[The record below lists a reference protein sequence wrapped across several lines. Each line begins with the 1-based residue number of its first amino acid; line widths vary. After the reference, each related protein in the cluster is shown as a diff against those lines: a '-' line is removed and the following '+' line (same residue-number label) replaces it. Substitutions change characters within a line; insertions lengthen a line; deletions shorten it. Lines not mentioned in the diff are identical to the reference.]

1 MHLVVGLGNPGQQYQ
16 DNRHNL
22 GFMVVDELLARARAS
37 APRAKFGAELV
48 EGTLGGKRVLFCK
61 PMEFMNL
68 SGQAVARVAG
78 FWKIPVADTIVV
90 HDELDVP
97 FGRLKLGAGGGPG
110 GHNGLRSLIA
120 DLGDPGFARVRVGIG
135 RPLPGRD
142 AADYLLTDFSRAEAK
157 QLTELRMLAADAVE
171 AIVVHGVPAAMNRF
185 NGKAQS
191 PDKKDKKDK
200 KDKGDRA

>member
-1 MHLVVGLGNPGQQYQ
+1 MHLVVGLGNPGSQYQ

-97 FGRLKLGAGGGPG
+97 FGRLKLGAGGGTG

-142 AADYLLTDFSRAEAK
+142 AADYVLTDFSRAEAK
-157 QLTELRMLAADAVE
+157 ELAELRMLAADAVE
-171 AIVVHGVPAAMNRF
+171 AIVVHGIPAAMNRF
-185 NGKAQS
+185 NGKAQ
-191 PDKKDKKDK
+191 DGTEKKN
-200 KDKGDRA
+200 KGDRA

>member
-1 MHLVVGLGNPGQQYQ
+1 MHLVVGLGYPGSQYQ

-97 FGRLKLGAGGGPG
+97 FGRLKLGVGGGHG

-142 AADYLLTDFSRAEAK
+142 AADYVLTDFSRAEAK
-157 QLTELRMLAADAVE
+157 ELTELRALAADAVE
-171 AIVVHGVPAAMNRF
+171 AIVVQGVPAAMNRF

-200 KDKGDRA
+200 GDRA

>member
-1 MHLVVGLGNPGQQYQ
+1 MHLVVGLGNPGSQYQ

-78 FWKIPVADTIVV
+78 FWKIPVSDTIVV
-90 HDELDVP
+90 YDELDVP
-97 FGRLKLGAGGGPG
+97 FGRLKLGVGGGHG

-142 AADYLLTDFSRAEAK
+142 AADYVLTDFSRAEAK
-157 QLTELRMLAADAVE
+157 ELTELRALAADAVE